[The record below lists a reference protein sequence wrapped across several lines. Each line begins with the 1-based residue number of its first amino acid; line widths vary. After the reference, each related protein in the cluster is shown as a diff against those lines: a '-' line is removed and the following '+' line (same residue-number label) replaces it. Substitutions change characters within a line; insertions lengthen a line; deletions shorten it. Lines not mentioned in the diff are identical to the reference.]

1 MIEPKLIS
9 TPKYESKSM
18 QYNFLRQLGVEWIQ
32 RISGNKWTDYNY
44 HDPGIT
50 FLEQLCYALTDL
62 GYRTNFPIQD
72 LLLTSDDEFDLEKY
86 NLLIPAHKI
95 FPSAPLN
102 LADYRKIII
111 QQIPNIKNAW
121 IQPVEDNTF
130 GFNGIFNVLIQCDEE
145 IIDNKLEDIQSEVH
159 QLLMQNRSLSTDFQS
174 INILKK
180 DNISISAKISIDSFI
195 LGESVLAEVYQK
207 IEIAINPSVT
217 FYDYEDMINKGYT
230 ALDLYTGPPTQN
242 GFIDFKELKGKTN
255 EIYISEIK
263 ELIENTEGVISVD
276 KIDVFKNG
284 IRIFEDLISFGEN
297 NYPSLEKN
305 IQNYN
310 TAADKMVFYRN
321 NNIYEIDTVI
331 LSQLYDAQSVA
342 SKNNF
347 FNPKH
352 LNVKSFTSRFTKE
365 EMEHYF
371 SIQNELP
378 SIYGLKENELS
389 SSVPNKRK
397 AQAKQLKAYLAI
409 FEQIMSSHLS
419 QTVNIRNIFSIQ
431 KEIDQTYFTQL
442 PKSIPELKSV
452 IKEKNI
458 LDYEKKIQQLTE
470 SEDKKFIRRN
480 HILNHL
486 ISRFGESLNT
496 SLLKKLTQSLDEE
509 LKEIDI
515 QKNVLNKKIDFAE
528 QIVDLGKNRIRSFNY
543 NLPSWDHENISGLE
557 KRLKLTLGIQD
568 HSVRSLVS
576 PILDYYTNTEN
587 EDQWDI
593 KQLQILKGPKIN
605 VTTKTKG
612 IYTEDEVLFHCPNLS
627 YFKSLFIFAH
637 KSKSYRVLPSK
648 IKNKVVYNL
657 LYNTPNQEYPTIIFQ
672 SSEEDDCIEKL
683 ASTKDRFKSLNN
695 VCEGIFLIEH
705 ILLRPLVSSNY
716 TTSFVYNDGSEFL
729 KSYTSGTF
737 EDQREFRDDIY
748 VLGVNSE
755 NYSVQ
760 KIKNKSSYKVI
771 LFDILNQPI
780 FESIK
785 IYNSKGE
792 AMRKIEKIIAFFE
805 EKKKKQID
813 LDKFSAITI
822 DMGNS
827 HEFPV
832 DFEYSNTISVIIPNW
847 PFRFQNNEFMGYLN
861 KLMDKFIPAHIKCNV
876 YPLDINQIALFEDTY
891 LNWLKSKM
899 NQKNDVS
906 DTLSLQL
913 IQLLKSYKSQN

>member
-1 MIEPKLIS
+1 MIEPKHIT

-18 QYNFLRQLGVEWIQ
+18 QYDFLRQLGVEWIQ

-72 LLLTSDDEFDLEKY
+72 LLLTSDDKFDLEKY

-180 DNISISAKISIDSFI
+180 DNISIAAKISLDSFI

-217 FYDYEDMINKGYT
+217 FYDYDDMINKGYT
-230 ALDLYTGPPTQN
+230 ALDLYTGPATQN

-284 IRIFEDLISFGEN
+284 IRIFEDLISFGED

-310 TAADKMVFYRN
+310 TASDKMIFYRN
-321 NNIYEIDTVI
+321 NNVYEIDTVI

-352 LNVKSFTSRFTKE
+352 LNVKSFISRFTKE
-365 EMEHYF
+365 EIEHYF

-378 SIYGLKENELS
+378 SIYGLKQNELS
-389 SSVPNKRK
+389 SSVSNKRK

-431 KEIDQTYFTQL
+431 KEVDQTYFTQF

-496 SLLKKLTQSLDEE
+496 GLLKKLTQSLDED
-509 LKEIDI
+509 LNEIDL
-515 QKNVLNKKIDFAE
+515 QKNVLNKKI
-528 QIVDLGKNRIRSFNY
+528 
-543 NLPSWDHENISGLE
+543 
-557 KRLKLTLGIQD
+557 
-568 HSVRSLVS
+568 
-576 PILDYYTNTEN
+576 
-587 EDQWDI
+587 
-593 KQLQILKGPKIN
+593 
-605 VTTKTKG
+605 
-612 IYTEDEVLFHCPNLS
+612 
-627 YFKSLFIFAH
+627 
-637 KSKSYRVLPSK
+637 
-648 IKNKVVYNL
+648 
-657 LYNTPNQEYPTIIFQ
+657 
-672 SSEEDDCIEKL
+672 
-683 ASTKDRFKSLNN
+683 
-695 VCEGIFLIEH
+695 
-705 ILLRPLVSSNY
+705 
-716 TTSFVYNDGSEFL
+716 
-729 KSYTSGTF
+729 
-737 EDQREFRDDIY
+737 
-748 VLGVNSE
+748 
-755 NYSVQ
+755 
-760 KIKNKSSYKVI
+760 
-771 LFDILNQPI
+771 
-780 FESIK
+780 
-785 IYNSKGE
+785 
-792 AMRKIEKIIAFFE
+792 
-805 EKKKKQID
+805 
-813 LDKFSAITI
+813 
-822 DMGNS
+822 
-827 HEFPV
+827 
-832 DFEYSNTISVIIPNW
+832 
-847 PFRFQNNEFMGYLN
+847 
-861 KLMDKFIPAHIKCNV
+861 
-876 YPLDINQIALFEDTY
+876 
-891 LNWLKSKM
+891 
-899 NQKNDVS
+899 
-906 DTLSLQL
+906 
-913 IQLLKSYKSQN
+913 

>member
-1 MIEPKLIS
+1 MIEPKHIT

-18 QYNFLRQLGVEWIQ
+18 QYDFLRQLGVEWIQ

-72 LLLTSDDEFDLEKY
+72 LLLTSDDKFDLEKY

-95 FPSAPLN
+95 LPSVPLN
-102 LADYRKIII
+102 LADFRKIII

-180 DNISISAKISIDSFI
+180 DNISIAAKISLDSFI

-217 FYDYEDMINKGYT
+217 FYDYDDMINKGYT

-284 IRIFEDLISFGEN
+284 IRIFEDLISFGED

-310 TAADKMVFYRN
+310 TASDKMIFYRN
-321 NNIYEIDTVI
+321 NNVYEIDTVI

-352 LNVKSFTSRFTKE
+352 LNVKSFISRFTKE
-365 EMEHYF
+365 EIEHYF

-378 SIYGLKENELS
+378 SIYGLKQNELS
-389 SSVPNKRK
+389 SSVSNKRK

-431 KEIDQTYFTQL
+431 KEVDQTYFTQF

-458 LDYEKKIQQLTE
+458 LDYEKKIQKLTE

-496 SLLKKLTQSLDEE
+496 SLLKKLTQSLDED
-509 LKEIDI
+509 LKEIDL

-528 QIVDLGKNRIRSFNY
+528 KIVDLGKNRIKSFNY
-543 NLPSWDHENISGLE
+543 NLPSWDHENISGL
-557 KRLKLTLGIQD
+557 
-568 HSVRSLVS
+568 
-576 PILDYYTNTEN
+576 
-587 EDQWDI
+587 
-593 KQLQILKGPKIN
+593 
-605 VTTKTKG
+605 
-612 IYTEDEVLFHCPNLS
+612 
-627 YFKSLFIFAH
+627 
-637 KSKSYRVLPSK
+637 
-648 IKNKVVYNL
+648 
-657 LYNTPNQEYPTIIFQ
+657 
-672 SSEEDDCIEKL
+672 
-683 ASTKDRFKSLNN
+683 
-695 VCEGIFLIEH
+695 
-705 ILLRPLVSSNY
+705 
-716 TTSFVYNDGSEFL
+716 
-729 KSYTSGTF
+729 
-737 EDQREFRDDIY
+737 
-748 VLGVNSE
+748 
-755 NYSVQ
+755 
-760 KIKNKSSYKVI
+760 
-771 LFDILNQPI
+771 
-780 FESIK
+780 
-785 IYNSKGE
+785 
-792 AMRKIEKIIAFFE
+792 
-805 EKKKKQID
+805 
-813 LDKFSAITI
+813 
-822 DMGNS
+822 
-827 HEFPV
+827 
-832 DFEYSNTISVIIPNW
+832 
-847 PFRFQNNEFMGYLN
+847 
-861 KLMDKFIPAHIKCNV
+861 
-876 YPLDINQIALFEDTY
+876 
-891 LNWLKSKM
+891 
-899 NQKNDVS
+899 
-906 DTLSLQL
+906 
-913 IQLLKSYKSQN
+913 